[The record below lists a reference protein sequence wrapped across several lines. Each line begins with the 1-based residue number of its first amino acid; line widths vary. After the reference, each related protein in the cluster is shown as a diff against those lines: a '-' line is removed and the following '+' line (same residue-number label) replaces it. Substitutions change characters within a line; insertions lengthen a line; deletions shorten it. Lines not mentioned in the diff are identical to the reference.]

1 MTLSYLTDDCF
12 YYILQYLQNDD
23 STLFNCLLVNR
34 FWCKTTIPFLYAN
47 PFANPFVKI
56 SKKNHLIISTIIF
69 CFNKAEILQLKEQLE
84 VNQINNI
91 NIDEEHKPLFEY
103 PKYLENYNDFGINS
117 TIRRYC
123 SGLSISHSKMYNE
136 IIPIF
141 HKSILRQ
148 SRNIK
153 KLDISLDLFY
163 GKSFKN
169 FNVQNSNLNL
179 IKLNSLSIRLNGTTN
194 NEVGQEFLRNI
205 ADVSLN
211 LRQLIIN
218 LNQRSRRLLI
228 NPTTSNNLI
237 DKTTWKKLYKIIQ
250 GQNKLKIF
258 KLWNCSSSLN
268 NILSS
273 LEFQKHSLVHIEFN
287 NTNFV
292 NVSLKSF
299 NNLYNLECLI
309 FEYCEGLLLNQC
321 EILNFASFK
330 LKEISFI
337 RDKWNIDITPSIIKY
352 LGEPLQRLSV
362 ENLTIPLI
370 ENISLYCPNLI
381 LLKIGIYSHIDFS
394 GLAFFKDLRAKM
406 LNITIFYDI
415 DKFFRKLANNVPIN
429 VSKISFYV
437 GSCISNKFSKFK
449 EFLENC
455 HNNFEMI
462 NLNHIIELEFL
473 KIVLNYIERSNN
485 NLKTLGMVNLDKEL
499 NDEELKLLNQIK
511 DKGVKIVKFNI
522 IHYIYK
528 GV

>member
-1 MTLSYLTDDCF
+1 MTLSYLTDD
-12 YYILQYLQNDD
+12 
-23 STLFNCLLVNR
+23 S
-34 FWCKTTIPFLYAN
+34 
-47 PFANPFVKI
+47 
-56 SKKNHLIISTIIF
+56 
-69 CFNKAEILQLKEQLE
+69 EILQLKEQLE

-123 SGLSISHSKMYNE
+123 SGLSISHSK
-136 IIPIF
+136 I
-141 HKSILRQ
+141 
-148 SRNIK
+148 
-153 KLDISLDLFY
+153 
-163 GKSFKN
+163 
-169 FNVQNSNLNL
+169 
-179 IKLNSLSIRLNGTTN
+179 IRLNGTTN

-429 VSKISFYV
+429 VSV
-437 GSCISNKFSKFK
+437 
-449 EFLENC
+449 
-455 HNNFEMI
+455 
-462 NLNHIIELEFL
+462 
-473 KIVLNYIERSNN
+473 
-485 NLKTLGMVNLDKEL
+485 
-499 NDEELKLLNQIK
+499 
-511 DKGVKIVKFNI
+511 
-522 IHYIYK
+522 
-528 GV
+528 

>member
-12 YYILQYLQNDD
+12 YYILQYLQNDNP
-23 STLFNCLLVNR
+23 TLYNCLLVNR
-34 FWCKTTIPFLYAN
+34 FWCKTTIPILYAN
-47 PFANPFVKI
+47 PFAVKI
-56 SKKNHLIISTIIF
+56 STKSHLMISTIIF

-123 SGLSISHSKMYNE
+123 SGLSISHSK
-136 IIPIF
+136 I
-141 HKSILRQ
+141 
-148 SRNIK
+148 
-153 KLDISLDLFY
+153 
-163 GKSFKN
+163 
-169 FNVQNSNLNL
+169 
-179 IKLNSLSIRLNGTTN
+179 IRLNGTTN

-429 VSKISFYV
+429 VSV
-437 GSCISNKFSKFK
+437 
-449 EFLENC
+449 
-455 HNNFEMI
+455 
-462 NLNHIIELEFL
+462 
-473 KIVLNYIERSNN
+473 
-485 NLKTLGMVNLDKEL
+485 
-499 NDEELKLLNQIK
+499 
-511 DKGVKIVKFNI
+511 
-522 IHYIYK
+522 
-528 GV
+528 

>member
-12 YYILQYLQNDD
+12 YYILQYLQNDNP
-23 STLFNCLLVNR
+23 TLYNCLLVNR
-34 FWCKTTIPFLYAN
+34 FWCKTTIPILYAN
-47 PFANPFVKI
+47 PFAVKI
-56 SKKNHLIISTIIF
+56 STKSHLIISTIIF

-103 PKYLENYNDFGINS
+103 PKYLENYNDFEIDS
-117 TIRRYC
+117 AILRYC
-123 SGLSISHSKMYNE
+123 SGLSISYNKMCSD

-141 HKSILRQ
+141 HQSILRQ

-163 GKSFKN
+163 EKSFKN

-179 IKLNSLSIRLNGTTN
+179 IKLNSLSICLNGTTN

-218 LNQRSRRLLI
+218 FNQGSRRLLI

-237 DKTTWKKLYKIIQ
+237 DTTTWKKLYKIIQ
-250 GQNKLKIF
+250 RQNKLKIF
-258 KLWNCSSSLN
+258 IIWNCFLLN

-273 LEFQKHSLVHIEFN
+273 LEFQKHSLVHIEFHN
-287 NTNFV
+287 ANFV
-292 NVSLKSF
+292 NVNLKSL
-299 NNLYNLECLI
+299 NNLNNLECLI
-309 FEYCEGLLLNQC
+309 FESCGGLLLNQC

-330 LKEISFI
+330 LKELSLKHN
-337 RDKWNIDITPSIIKY
+337 KWDGDATLSIIKY
-352 LGEPLQRLSV
+352 LGEPLQKISV
-362 ENLTIPLI
+362 ENITIPLI

-381 LLKIGIYSHIDFS
+381 LLKIGIFPNNELYE
-394 GLAFFKDLRAKM
+394 LE
-406 LNITIFYDI
+406 FY
-415 DKFFRKLANNVPIN
+415 RKLANNVPIN
-429 VSKISFYV
+429 VSKISCF
-437 GSCISNKFSKFK
+437 ILKKFLNFK

-462 NLNHIIELEFL
+462 NLNYNIELEFL
-473 KIVLNYIERSNN
+473 KIVLDYIERSNN
-485 NLKTLGMVNLDKEL
+485 NLKTLGGIILDE
-499 NDEELKLLNQIK
+499 NFNEEELKLLNQIK
-511 DKGVKIVKFNI
+511 DKGIKLVEFNS
-522 IHYIYK
+522 IHYI
-528 GV
+528 